1 MSDLDKH
8 RELTHRIFIALLW
21 LHVPLNIIACLLV
34 DGPWLL
40 VGSATAVA
48 AALATATWRLSPNP
62 LVVRATNAAALM
74 VVISLLLAGMSGKSW
89 QLDVHMY
96 YFAALALVAIYCDSW
111 AIIAAA
117 AVVAVHHLLLNFV
130 LPYAI
135 YPGGGDLG
143 RVVLHAVVLIME
155 AAGLIW
161 MSEMLQRAFRNVGQS
176 LNDAERAQAKAEAA
190 TGEVVAAQDAERK
203 SVAERKDY
211 QERVT
216 AQQDAMVGALAGK
229 LARIAS
235 GDLTARV
242 EENFAGEFQ
251 KIKADF
257 NAAIGNLEAAMQ
269 GVAASTTGVRSG
281 TEEISTASNDLSR
294 RTEQQAASLEQT
306 AAALDEITATV
317 KRSAEGAQHARQVVS
332 GADEDAKK
340 SAVVVRQAVEAM
352 DAITKSSQEI
362 GQIIGVID
370 EIAFQTNLL
379 ALNAGVEAARAGDAG
394 RGFAVVASEV
404 RALAQRSAQAAKE
417 IKALISTSSAQVGTG
432 ARLVAETGE
441 ALQRIVLKV
450 SEINTLVLDIVNGA
464 KEQATGLGEINL
476 VINQMDQMTQQ
487 NAAMAEEATAASVSL
502 AKESERLSD
511 LVGQFEVGRGD
522 AGKTMRREPTKAAPH
537 AYPSRRSAA

>member
-21 LHVPLNIIACLLV
+21 LHVPLNIVVCLLV

-40 VGSATAVA
+40 LGSATAGA

-74 VVISLLLAGMSGKSW
+74 VVISLLLAGMSGKAW

-96 YFAALALVAIYCDSW
+96 YFAALALVAIYCASW

-229 LARIAS
+229 LARIAN
-235 GDLTARV
+235 GDLTTRV
-242 EENFAGEFQ
+242 DENFAGEFQ

-281 TEEISTASNDLSR
+281 IEEISTASNDLSR

-332 GADEDAKK
+332 GADEDAKQ
-340 SAVVVRQAVEAM
+340 SAVVVRQAVAAM

-394 RGFAVVASEV
+394 RGFAVVAMEV
-404 RALAQRSAQAAKE
+404 RALAQRSAQAARE
-417 IKALISTSSAQVGTG
+417 IKDLISTSSAQVDRGVQ
-432 ARLVAETGE
+432 LVAETGKS
-441 ALQRIVLKV
+441 R
-450 SEINTLVLDIVNGA
+450 SE
-464 KEQATGLGEINL
+464 E
-476 VINQMDQMTQQ
+476 
-487 NAAMAEEATAASVSL
+487 
-502 AKESERLSD
+502 
-511 LVGQFEVGRGD
+511 
-522 AGKTMRREPTKAAPH
+522 H
-537 AYPSRRSAA
+537 